1 LQRLDPVQH
10 FPAAAL
16 RLISGEKKMIQAMR
30 RQLRCASHADMPRN
44 ALVFSDGT
52 VRRVVNPK
60 REPFEHLQALPDN
73 ALRGRTPAS
82 APGYPN
88 SLPSLQT
95 VLIVAWQAS
104 GPYHQPLIN
113 PLQSVQINRIGGT
126 RMRPTFSIA
135 LISGALIGLLL
146 ADAADAQSQQTPWI
160 STWTASP
167 QSPRGVMPASFSNL
181 TVRQVVHVSIGGNK
195 VRIHLSNEFAT
206 KPVLI
211 GTASVGLMGN
221 SDIISGSL
229 RPVTFG
235 GSKSIILLPGA
246 PALSDPVEINV
257 APLSDVAVN
266 LYLPAATDL
275 GTVHQVG
282 LQTAFVS
289 AAGDFTTGSEFP
301 VADKFANRFFLA
313 GVMVEPASP
322 ARAIATFGDSITDG
336 TNSTANTNSRWP
348 DVLARR
354 LKEAGMPVAV
364 LNQGISGN
372 RILSD
377 GAGISALARF
387 ERDVLSQPGLSHV
400 VILLGIND
408 IGWPGTAI
416 ETVSPVRTVDEM
428 IAGYKQMIERAHL
441 RGIKVIG
448 SPLTPFENAF
458 AGMPNQGYYTP
469 DKEAKRLAVN
479 NWIRTSGAF
488 DGIIDFGP
496 VLGDPGHPSVMNPAY
511 DSGDHL
517 HPNDAGYKAMGE
529 SIDLKLFQ

>member
-1 LQRLDPVQH
+1 
-10 FPAAAL
+10 
-16 RLISGEKKMIQAMR
+16 
-30 RQLRCASHADMPRN
+30 
-44 ALVFSDGT
+44 
-52 VRRVVNPK
+52 
-60 REPFEHLQALPDN
+60 
-73 ALRGRTPAS
+73 
-82 APGYPN
+82 
-88 SLPSLQT
+88 
-95 VLIVAWQAS
+95 
-104 GPYHQPLIN
+104 
-113 PLQSVQINRIGGT
+113 
-126 RMRPTFSIA
+126 MRPTFSLA
-135 LISGALIGLLL
+135 LISSALIGLLL
-146 ADAADAQSQQTPWI
+146 ADGAGAQSQQTSWI

-181 TVRQVVHVSIGGNK
+181 TIRQVARISIGGNR
-195 VRIHLSNEFAT
+195 VRIRLSNEFTT

-211 GTASVGLMGN
+211 GAASVGLIGAN
-221 SDIISGSL
+221 SDITSGSL

-246 PALSDPVEINV
+246 PALSDPVEMNV
-257 APLSDVAVN
+257 APLSDLAVN

-282 LQTAFVS
+282 LQTAFAS
-289 AAGDFTTGSEFP
+289 AAGDFTMSSEFP
-301 VADKFANRFFLA
+301 VVDRFANRFFLA
-313 GVMVEPASP
+313 GVMVEPTSP
-322 ARAIATFGDSITDG
+322 ARAIVTFGDSITDG

-354 LKEAGMPVAV
+354 LKEAGSPVAV

-377 GAGISALARF
+377 GAGINALARF
-387 ERDVLSQPGLSHV
+387 ERDVLSQAGVSHV

-416 ETVSPVRTVDEM
+416 EQISPIRTADEI

-448 SPLTPFENAF
+448 CPLTPFENAF
-458 AGMPNQGYYTP
+458 AGMPNQGYFSP
-469 DKEAKRLAVN
+469 EKEAKRLVVN
-479 NWIRTSGAF
+479 DWIRTSGAF
-488 DGIIDFGP
+488 DGIIDFEH
-496 VLGDPGHPSVMNPAY
+496 VLGDPGRPSAMNAVY